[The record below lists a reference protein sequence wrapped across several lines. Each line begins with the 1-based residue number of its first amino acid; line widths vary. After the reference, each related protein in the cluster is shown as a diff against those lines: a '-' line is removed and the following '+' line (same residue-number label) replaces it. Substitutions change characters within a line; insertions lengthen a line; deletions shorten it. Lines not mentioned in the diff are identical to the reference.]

1 MADVTTKYGIFI
13 PFHGSKTPMNM
24 QTSWTF
30 TRLKKKKVRSRNFCS
45 LTRGSSLT
53 FYVYCLFLSSALPQP
68 PRSDRREGRSAKER
82 VEAGLVD
89 SAVRCWSYEPKQQH
103 WRWALRYS
111 LLCCQQKIII
121 ETRNKKEAAKRSQE
135 VRAASAWPGRKN
147 GKGITAQASVL
158 WVCTT
163 IGIQLQTN

>member
-1 MADVTTKYGIFI
+1 
-13 PFHGSKTPMNM
+13 M

-30 TRLKKKKVRSRNFCS
+30 TKLKKKVRSRNSCS
-45 LTRGSSLT
+45 LNRRSSLI
-53 FYVYCLFLSSALPQP
+53 FYVYRLFLSSSLPQS
-68 PRSDRREGRSAKER
+68 PRSNEREGRSAKER

-89 SAVRCWSYEPKQQH
+89 SAVRCWSSEPKQQH

-121 ETRNKKEAAKRSQE
+121 QTRNKKEAAKRSQE
-135 VRAASAWPGRKN
+135 VRAASALPGRTN
-147 GKGITAQASVL
+147 GKGITAQASML
-158 WVCTT
+158 WVCAA